1 MGFFCEPTGSS
12 TRAHKDGKSST
23 RANCLPK
30 QWKLCQITP
39 LYRVRVI
46 PGTEVAL
53 EFEVQS
59 DSQPN
64 DDDDLVD
71 AAEEPSFSAD

>member
-1 MGFFCEPTGSS
+1 M
-12 TRAHKDGKSST
+12 
-23 RANCLPK
+23 
-30 QWKLCQITP
+30 
-39 LYRVRVI
+39 

-53 EFEVQS
+53 EFEMQS